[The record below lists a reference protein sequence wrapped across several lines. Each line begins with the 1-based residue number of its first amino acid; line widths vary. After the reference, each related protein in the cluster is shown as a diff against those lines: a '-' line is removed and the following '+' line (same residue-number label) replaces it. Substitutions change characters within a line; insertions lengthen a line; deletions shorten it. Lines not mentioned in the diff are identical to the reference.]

1 MRARKEMTPSAS
13 AAPGVELGEDEARF
27 RALIEYSSDVVTVL
41 SVDGTVL
48 YNTPSVRRVLGWA
61 PDELVGT
68 RAFDIVHPDD
78 IAEVLRAFTQA
89 LAAPPE
95 PVPVTFRFRH
105 RDGHWVQ
112 LDAIG
117 TSRVDDP
124 SVRGVVVNSRDVTE
138 RHRVE
143 ESLRKSQQLSRLLI
157 EQVPVG
163 IVFTDPTGKVTN
175 ANPAALAILGSP
187 SEEATSQFNVL
198 RMERLMRAG
207 VSAAYRRVFEQQRI
221 ERLEIVYDS
230 HWGKRSELRVLIVP
244 LFDQPARLLGTV
256 SIIEDVTERTRAD
269 REKATLL
276 EIASDIGGSLDRAAI
291 IERVQRRAAEVLPC
305 DQAVTWIAG
314 PAHGGLRR
322 LAVYGAPPGS
332 ALVERLALPP
342 DHPLA
347 RAISGGRTV
356 VWESAE
362 AQSYMPAYQ
371 LQALGLGA
379 AIIAPLLVRGAVSG
393 ALAAFRRPSALP
405 FSAAEVQLFEGIARQ
420 AALVL
425 GAAELHRAEQEE
437 AAVSAALAQAG
448 QAIIS
453 SLSGA
458 DMLNRLCEVTA
469 RALGCER
476 SHTLLY
482 DEREPVL
489 RIAAGF
495 GDSDEEA
502 AVSSALRLPTELAA
516 SIVARLR
523 DDDVTQVDRALD
535 PVVATI
541 NEQYGVTAAMYL
553 ALRRGPALIGVQSAN
568 YRHGPERFTAR
579 QERIGRGIAQLASL
593 ALEVSRLVNELEG
606 ANRLKSEFVATM
618 SHELR
623 TPLNIILGYQ
633 GLMLDETFGPLTDEQ
648 RDALERA
655 ERNARTLLE
664 LISATLDL
672 SRLESG
678 RLPLD
683 LHEFDPAALLL
694 ELETECRDLAL
705 FPGVTLAWPAPPP
718 LPRLYSDAAKIK
730 VVLKNLLV
738 NAAKFT
744 HEGSITLS
752 ARPHERAVEL
762 AVAYTGVGIAPEL
775 LPVIFDAF
783 RQAGDDVPLHGG
795 VGLGLYIV
803 RRLLEELG
811 GSVQVDSTP
820 GAGST
825 FRVWVPARHGAMK
838 DQG

>member
-1 MRARKEMTPSAS
+1 MAARKRTQWLTDAS
-13 AAPGVELGEDEARF
+13 PGVELGDDEARF
-27 RALIEYSSDVVTVL
+27 RALVEYSSDVVTVL
-41 SVDGTVL
+41 SPDGTVL
-48 YNTPSVRRVLGWA
+48 YNTPSVKAVLGYT

-78 IAEVLRAFTQA
+78 VAEVLRAFSEA
-89 LAAPPE
+89 LATPPA

-117 TSRVDDP
+117 SSRVDDP

-138 RHRVE
+138 RSRVE
-143 ESLRKSQQLSRLLI
+143 ESLRKSQQLSQLLI

-163 IVFTDPTGKVTN
+163 IIFTDPAGQVTN
-175 ANPAALAILGSP
+175 ANPAALAMLGSP
-187 SEEATSQFNVL
+187 SESATTQFNVL

-221 ERLEIVYDS
+221 ERLEIVYES
-230 HWGKRSELRVLIVP
+230 HWGKRSELRLLIVP

-256 SIIEDVTERTRAD
+256 SIVEDVTERARAD

-291 IERVQRRAAEVLPC
+291 LERVQRRAVEVLPC
-305 DQAVTWIAG
+305 DQAVAWVAD
-314 PAHGGLRR
+314 PQYGGLRR
-322 LAVYGAPPGS
+322 LAVHGGPAFGAI
-332 ALVERLALPP
+332 ADRLSLTP
-342 DHPLA
+342 DHALA

-356 VWESAE
+356 VWDSAD
-362 AQSYMPAYQ
+362 AQPYLAADQ
-371 LQALGLGA
+371 LRTLGVGA
-379 AIIAPLLVRGAVSG
+379 AIIAPLIVRGGITG
-393 ALAAFRRPSALP
+393 ALAAFRRPSAAP

-420 AALVL
+420 TALVL

-437 AAVSAALAQAG
+437 SAVSAALAQAG
-448 QAIIS
+448 QAMIS

-458 DMLNRLCEVTA
+458 DMLTRLCEVTA
-469 RALGCER
+469 RALGCDR
-476 SHTLLY
+476 SHTLLF
-482 DEREPVL
+482 DDREPVL
-489 RIAAGF
+489 RITAGF
-495 GDSDEEA
+495 GDSPDEA
-502 AVSSALRLPTELAA
+502 MQSTAMRLPTDLAA
-516 SIVARLR
+516 SVVARLR
-523 DDDVTQVDRALD
+523 DDDVTQVDHVLD
-535 PVVATI
+535 PVVASL

-553 ALRRGPALIGVQSAN
+553 ALRRGPALIGIQSAQ
-568 YRHGPERFTAR
+568 YIHGPERFTAR
-579 QERIGRGIAQLASL
+579 QERIGRGIAQIASL
-593 ALEVSRLVNELEG
+593 ALEVARLVDELER

-633 GLMLDETFGPLTDEQ
+633 GLMLDETFGPLNDEQ

-683 LHEFDPAALLL
+683 LHEFDPAALLR
-694 ELETECRDLAL
+694 ELEVECRDVAL
-705 FPGVTLAWPAPPP
+705 FPSVTLAWPPPPP
-718 LPRLYSDAAKIK
+718 LSLLYSDAAKIK

-744 HEGSITLS
+744 HAGSITIS
-752 ARPHERAVEL
+752 ARPHQQGVEL
-762 AVAYTGVGIAPEL
+762 AVADTGVGIAPEL

-811 GSVQVDSTP
+811 GSVQVESIP

-825 FRVWVPARHGAMK
+825 FRIWVPIRAGAVA
-838 DQG
+838 